1 LKKLKKILLKKLKK
15 SETKNN
21 KVVKIVEEMKK
32 VGVKVLRNDE

>member
-1 LKKLKKILLKKLKK
+1 MKKLKKILLKKLKK